1 MLGSLIGSMMAGAA
15 AAATNAAANK
25 ITSGGSSGSS
35 SSGTSASKG
44 TSSGSS
50 SSYYDPNK
58 DYSLAIKQAQ
68 SSGAAQSVINQ
79 LQQERQNKINAQY
92 GGVDPYK
99 GSSNIMGG
107 YTGSSSWTPSAGYT
121 ENIGADAGL
130 SQTQRDAIQSFRNQ
144 AKAGQISWDQA
155 NAWANELRQSAGG
168 YTVDKLGN
176 VTYLQTQQQ
185 MPETDL
191 SRYLEEMYAAQAA
204 QQQAQ
209 LEAQWRQS
217 QLALEAQQKQIA
229 AAHQE
234 AKNEAAAQ
242 SELNRQAFAEFAVAN
257 GLNTGTSGQAQIAQ
271 NAALQG
277 SLGAISAS
285 EAGAMSENELAQR
298 QLEIEYNSAIAQAQ
312 AAGNAALA
320 EALYQEY
327 VRQINQYN
335 QNQQFQASQ
344 NQWNQ
349 QFQAQQQSDAREY
362 AYNLAVAM
370 IEAGLMPDSAT
381 LSAAGINQADAKAM
395 VEMIQAQQA
404 LGLSGGSKTASSG
417 GGTSGGT
424 KSNTSTGTSTGTE
437 LADLDTNDFTNP
449 HNDKTVQVKSK
460 DGAFITYTWSAVDK
474 LLQSGQLKKTK
485 NSDGTYTLALKQ

>member
-1 MLGSLIGSMMAGAA
+1 MAGKNILGTLIGSVMAGAA
-15 AAATNAAANK
+15 SAATSTAANK
-25 ITSGGSSGSS
+25 LTSSGSS
-35 SSGTSASKG
+35 SGSGTSASG
-44 TSSGSS
+44 GSSYGSS

-79 LQQERQNKINAQY
+79 LQQERQNKINSMY
-92 GGVDPYK
+92 GGTDPYQ

-107 YTGSSSWTPSAGYT
+107 YRPSSGYT

-130 SQTQRDAIQSFRNQ
+130 PRNQLDAIQSFRDQ

-155 NAWANELRQSAGG
+155 NAWANEIRQASG

-176 VTYLQTQQQ
+176 PTYLQIQQP
-185 MPETDL
+185 PETDL
-191 SRYLEEMYAAQAA
+191 SQYLNELYAAQAA
-204 QQQAQ
+204 QAQAQ

-217 QLALEAQQKQIA
+217 QLALEAQQRQIA
-229 AAHQE
+229 AQHQE
-234 AKNEAAAQ
+234 ARNETAAQ
-242 SELNRQAFAEFAVAN
+242 SELNRQAFNEFAVAN

-285 EAGAMSENELAQR
+285 EAGAMSDNELAQR

-327 VRQINQYN
+327 VRQINQYS

-349 QFQAQQQSDAREY
+349 QFQAQQQSQNREY

-381 LSAAGINQADAKAM
+381 LSAAGINQADARAM
-395 VEMIQAQQA
+395 VEMIKAQQA
-404 LGLSGGSKTASSG
+404 LGLGGNKSG
-417 GGTSGGT
+417 GGN
-424 KSNTSTGTSTGTE
+424 SNPAKPAAETG
-437 LADLDTNDFTNP
+437 LAGLDTDDFTNP
-449 HNDKTVQVKSK
+449 HNNNTVQVKSK
-460 DGAFITYTWSAVDK
+460 DGAFITYTWSAADK
-474 LLQSGQLKKTK
+474 LLANGQLKKTK